1 MKFNFEKP
9 KLDNY
14 TINIIVWNLVP
25 YWGVLFLKW
34 QPITVF
40 ACYAFES
47 IIIGIFNVFKLIVVY
62 FSGNKEMDD
71 ADPNSLGFFT
81 IPAFV
86 FSYGLLAI
94 CQFFIFFS
102 FCDMII
108 LGDKYVTPFNQQDT
122 IDLLTGSQS
131 IFLIL
136 SIYLISYA
144 YLFIND
150 FILTGD
156 YTRRTMRDQL
166 TEPFPF
172 VMGSQFIVLLG
183 AFLYGAFGNGIMI
196 LPALTIIKVITQL
209 LLKNHKPSE
218 IFA

>member
-14 TINIIVWNLVP
+14 TINIIVWNLMP
-25 YWGVLFLKW
+25 YWGVLFLNW
-34 QPITVF
+34 QPLTVF

-47 IIIGIFNVFKLIVVY
+47 IIIGVFNVFKLIVVY

-71 ADPNSLGFFT
+71 ADPNSLGFFS

-86 FSYGLLAI
+86 FSYGLLAL

-102 FCDMII
+102 FCSMII
-108 LGDKYVTPFNQQDT
+108 SDDKDKGPVNLLDT
-122 IDLLTGSQS
+122 ISLFTNSQS

-136 SIYLISYA
+136 SAYVMSYV
-144 YLFIND
+144 YLFVND

-183 AFLYGAFGNGIMI
+183 AFFYGAFGNGVMI
-196 LPALTIIKVITQL
+196 LPALTTVKVITQL